1 MRNWTIAFLI
11 SSTICIILFLFV
23 LVLHYGSDGS
33 EAEFWCNVC
42 LSIFGSALLTSISSI
57 IGYYYEKRRTLE
69 GFSYST
75 RVLISFIK
83 KYDVYWD
90 NERKID
96 FFLDYDMM
104 DKTKWDSQLGEIY
117 FMVDKN
123 QENFLYIYEKIYK
136 PITELNSIIASHE
149 FHFRLHKDGNGR
161 NEEVMHQF
169 ISDIESLFIEKHTE
183 EYENSD
189 GMITTVTSP
198 RNKLVKNVLD
208 ELNGRYYDLMYSKK
222 AEKKEL

>member
-1 MRNWTIAFLI
+1 MRNCTIAFLI
-11 SSTICIILFLFV
+11 SSTISIIVFLFV
-23 LVLHYGSDGS
+23 LVLHYGTDGGD
-33 EAEFWCNVC
+33 ADFWCNIC
-42 LSIFGSALLTSISSI
+42 LSIFGSALLTSISSL

-75 RVLISFIK
+75 RALISFIK
-83 KYDVYWD
+83 KYDINWD
-90 NERKID
+90 DERKID

-104 DKTKWDSQLGEIY
+104 DKTIWDSQLGEIY

-123 QENFLYIYEKIYK
+123 RQNFLYIYERIYK
-136 PITELNSIIASHE
+136 PITELNILIASHE
-149 FHFRLHKDGNGR
+149 LHFRLHKDGSGR

-169 ISDIESLFIEKHTE
+169 ISEIEPLFMEKRME
-183 EYENSD
+183 KYENSD
-189 GMITTVTSP
+189 GMITTVTST